1 MSDTHVVP
9 PTGLPSAEPA
19 GGASASEIEADIER
33 TRERL
38 GETIDALGA
47 KLDVKAQ
54 LQDTAGQAKANVADA
69 AMQTTRNAASHWQEI
84 AVVALTA
91 AALSIVWKRY

>member
-1 MSDTHVVP
+1 MSDIHLVP
-9 PTGLPSAEPA
+9 PAEVPSTEPSS
-19 GGASASEIEADIER
+19 GASASEIEADIER

-54 LQDTAGQAKANVADA
+54 LKDTAGQAKANVTDA

-91 AALSIVWKRY
+91 TALSIVWKRH